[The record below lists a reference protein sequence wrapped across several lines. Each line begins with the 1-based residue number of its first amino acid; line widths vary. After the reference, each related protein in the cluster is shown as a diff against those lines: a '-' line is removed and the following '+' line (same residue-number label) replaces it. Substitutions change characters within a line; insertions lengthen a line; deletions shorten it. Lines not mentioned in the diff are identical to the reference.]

1 MTELEKLLN
10 HEYYNSRS
18 EELRVYCEKVKD
30 LFFEYNKIPTSQR
43 EAREQIIRQAFGS
56 VGENPWVESPF
67 QCDIG
72 ITTHVGD
79 NLYVNHNCIFLD
91 GGGLTIGNNV
101 LIGPNVG
108 IYTPEHAFDPQLR
121 KEGYEI
127 SHPVTIGNNV
137 WIGGGVT
144 IIGGVTIGDNT
155 IIGAGS
161 VVTHDIPAN
170 VIAVGNPC
178 HVLREISEEDKKQ
191 HGPFRD
197 KA

>member
-101 LIGPNVG
+101 
-108 IYTPEHAFDPQLR
+108 
-121 KEGYEI
+121 
-127 SHPVTIGNNV
+127 